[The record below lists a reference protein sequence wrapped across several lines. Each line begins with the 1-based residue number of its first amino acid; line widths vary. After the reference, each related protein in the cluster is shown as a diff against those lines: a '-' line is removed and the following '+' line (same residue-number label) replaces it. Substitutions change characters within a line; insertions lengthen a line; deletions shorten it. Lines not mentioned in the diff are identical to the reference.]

1 MTQFPFVVV
10 VVVVAAVVVVGTVV
24 DSVDFADAV
33 GPADSDPVDAPPLV
47 AAALVAMV
55 ALASHLSNPQPFYLT
70 RVQACMLPKPRS
82 S

>member
-1 MTQFPFVVV
+1 MPVSVA

-24 DSVDFADAV
+24 DSVDFAVPV
-33 GPADSDPVDAPPLV
+33 GPADFDPVVDPPA
-47 AAALVAMV
+47 AAALMAMV